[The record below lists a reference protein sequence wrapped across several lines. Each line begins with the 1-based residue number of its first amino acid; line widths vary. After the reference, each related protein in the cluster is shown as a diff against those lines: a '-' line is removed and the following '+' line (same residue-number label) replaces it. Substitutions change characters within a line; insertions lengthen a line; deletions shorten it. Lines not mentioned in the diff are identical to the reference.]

1 MRAVIQSV
9 KEASVEIDGKLYSSI
24 KGGYAVLLGISVND
38 TDKDIDYIVD
48 KIVNLRI
55 IRDSE
60 DKLNNDIKSI
70 DGEILIISQ
79 FTLYGD
85 ARKGRRPSY
94 IEAAKGEIALSLYNL
109 AVERLKK
116 SYNEN
121 KIFTGVFGAM
131 MNVKIINSGPVTIL
145 IDSERKF

>member
-145 IDSERKF
+145 LDSERKF